1 MILFSNIKISYV
13 LELPGCTTMA
23 FTVLF
28 LSFLAVAF
36 SNCYTITQDLLP
48 IFPTQEIIGNNL
60 VRHLPNG
67 ENVTIICPDDT
78 ILNKDTLTCDFKSQA
93 DSRNL
98 VNEIKPCDN
107 NCRQYELCDGGC
119 VDKFCPPP
127 LLFNKILEVCDYPG
141 RANCCEFNAKNNS
154 KILQGS

>member
-107 NCRQYELCDGGC
+107 NCRAKLRD
-119 VDKFCPPP
+119 
-127 LLFNKILEVCDYPG
+127 LIL
-141 RANCCEFNAKNNS
+141 NCFLISAFAVKSMKVPSSAVESSSAV
-154 KILQGS
+154 I